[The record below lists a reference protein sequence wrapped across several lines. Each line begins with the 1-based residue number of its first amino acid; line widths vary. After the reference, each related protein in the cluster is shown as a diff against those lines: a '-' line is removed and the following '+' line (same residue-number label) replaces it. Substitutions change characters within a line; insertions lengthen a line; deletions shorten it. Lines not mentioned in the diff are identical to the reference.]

1 MVKLLEGK
9 SAIVTGAAQ
18 GIGFAIAREFARHG
32 CDVLCCDVNGEA
44 VAASAQRIAGETGR
58 TVIGMRADVT
68 SRKDVESVVGG
79 AMAAFGKIDIL
90 MNNAGI
96 LIHAPVLEMKEEDW
110 DRIFSI
116 NVKGHF
122 LFAQAVGRQMVKQ
135 GVGRIIN
142 MSSCSAKKA
151 SAEEAAYC
159 ATKAAILGLNRVLAL
174 ELGPHGVNV
183 NAICPGA
190 TDTEMVR
197 STFLTSPEIEKEWI
211 DKTALKRLGRPEDQ
225 ARVAVFLASELS
237 AHITGEALIVSAGE
251 MMSQ

>member
-18 GIGFAIAREFARHG
+18 GIGFATAREFALHG
-32 CDVLCCDVNGEA
+32 CDVLGCDIRGESM
-44 VAASAQRIAGETGR
+44 AAAAERIARETGR
-58 TVIGMRADVT
+58 TVAGMRADVT
-68 SRKDVESVVGG
+68 RRQEVKAVVDR
-79 AMAAFGKIDIL
+79 ALSLFGRIDIL
-90 MNNAGI
+90 LNNAGL
-96 LIHAPVLEMKEEDW
+96 LIHAPVLDIPEEDW
-110 DRIFSI
+110 DRIFAV
-116 NVKGHF
+116 NVKGFF

-135 GVGRIIN
+135 KAGRIIN
-142 MSSCSAKKA
+142 MSSCSGKKA
-151 SAEEAAYC
+151 TANEAAYC

-174 ELGPHGVNV
+174 ELGPHGINV

-197 STFLTSPEIEKEWI
+197 STFLTSPKIEREWI
-211 DKTALKRLGRPEDQ
+211 EKTALKRLGTPEDQ

>member
-1 MVKLLEGK
+1 MVRLLEGK
-9 SAIVTGAAQ
+9 SAIVTGAAR
-18 GIGFAIAREFARHG
+18 GIGLAIAREFARHG
-32 CDVLCCDVNGEA
+32 CDVLGCDLNEEA
-44 VAASAQRIAGETGR
+44 MSAAASRIASETGR
-58 TVIGMRADVT
+58 TVAGMRADVT
-68 SRKDVESVVGG
+68 KSADVKAVVRRALGL
-79 AMAAFGKIDIL
+79 FGKIDIL

-96 LIHAPVLEMKEEDW
+96 LIHAPVLEMREADW
-110 DRIFSI
+110 DRIFDV
-116 NVKGHF
+116 NVKGFF

-135 GVGRIIN
+135 GFGRIIN
-142 MSSCSAKKA
+142 MSSCSGKKA
-151 SAEEAAYC
+151 SPEEAAYC

-174 ELGPHGVNV
+174 ELGPHGINV

-211 DKTALKRLGRPEDQ
+211 EKTALKRLGTPEDQ

-237 AHITGEALIVSAGE
+237 AHVTGEALVVSAGE